1 VAAEPRFANRS
12 GCPPETTALTR
23 PAGAVGALINDMLT
37 KFAGGAM
44 TLGVL
49 PLE

>member
-1 VAAEPRFANRS
+1 LISAP
-12 GCPPETTALTR
+12 TR
-23 PAGAVGALINDMLT
+23 PAGTVGALINDMLT
-37 KFAGGAM
+37 KFAGAM